1 MPARRRLVLRLHA
14 RHVWHAYLFVAPII
28 ILFGAFRVAPSVQT
42 LLYSVYRV
50 ELLRGRFTFI
60 VVDRAFQQAAW
71 NTLVYVLVIVP
82 VSAVLGLLLAVLFDT
97 RFPLRELFKALYFA
111 PMVTST
117 VAAAVVWWWLYN
129 PQFGLFNALLRLVGL
144 PIQTWLMSSRT
155 ALFSIILFSVWK
167 GVGYNMVVY
176 LAGLQAI
183 PESFVEAARIDGA
196 GTFQRF
202 RRITLPLL
210 APTTAFL
217 LIYNSIYAFQVFY
230 QVFVL
235 TSGGP
240 AGSTN
245 VIVLD
250 LYRQA
255 FERYNF
261 GYAAA
266 EATLLFVLTLGV
278 TVVQY
283 VYSKRFEVNY

>member
-1 MPARRRLVLRLHA
+1 
-14 RHVWHAYLFVAPII
+14 
-28 ILFGAFRVAPSVQT
+28 
-42 LLYSVYRV
+42 
-50 ELLRGRFTFI
+50 
-60 VVDRAFQQAAW
+60 
-71 NTLVYVLVIVP
+71 
-82 VSAVLGLLLAVLFDT
+82 
-97 RFPLRELFKALYFA
+97 
-111 PMVTST
+111 
-117 VAAAVVWWWLYN
+117 
-129 PQFGLFNALLRLVGL
+129 
-144 PIQTWLMSSRT
+144 MSSHT

-196 GTFQRF
+196 GAFQRF

-210 APTTAFL
+210 APTSAFL
-217 LIYNSIYAFQVFY
+217 LIYNSIYAFQVFD

-235 TSGGP
+235 TGGGP

-255 FERYNF
+255 FERFNF

-266 EATLLFVLTLGV
+266 EATVLFVLILGV
-278 TVVQY
+278 TVLQY
-283 VYSKRFEVNY
+283 VYSKRFEVSY